1 MVLHLFYCIVS
12 PASFPSSSF
21 SYDEFDTFFFPVAL
35 PRRLFQ
41 PFGEKVL
48 ISKVASLGNNVSA
61 RVFWLTLVGLSLPSF
76 LSKQFI
82 FGDKTNQPPALVVTC
97 DAGNSLLLQYTV
109 GDKCS

>member
-1 MVLHLFYCIVS
+1 M
-12 PASFPSSSF
+12 
-21 SYDEFDTFFFPVAL
+21 
-35 PRRLFQ
+35 
-41 PFGEKVL
+41 L

-76 LSKQFI
+76 FSKQFI